1 ARYISSNPETKSE
14 LAVPLVYKDKV
25 IGVLDLEHTRRGF
38 FTDDHKRT
46 VTTLAAQ
53 VAIAIENARLY
64 EEIARQEKRL
74 ERDLELAREL
84 QFRLLPQSQPKLPH
98 LELAARFT

>member
-1 ARYISSNPETKSE
+1 KDPRYIEANPEARSE
-14 LAVPLVYKDKV
+14 LVVPLIYKDKV

-53 VAIAIENARLY
+53 IAIAIENARLY
-64 EEIARQEKRL
+64 EQVARQERRL
-74 ERDLELAREL
+74 ERDLALAREL
-84 QFRLLPQSQPKLPH
+84 QMRLLPHARPKLGH
-98 LELAARFT
+98 